1 MVSSAAHE
9 RGIKMEDTT
18 MTNRVRDSLN
28 HDLSTAL
35 HEVIKDYDI
44 KLYEDDSTKDSD
56 TAITIFVSS
65 STMKPKTSKKNKKLK
80 VFNLQIAYSLELTF
94 DLKSLIGTK
103 QSPLSLNIIYMHTK
117 PEKTQIVM
125 NRINFWS
132 KALFKKVYSLFEEYS
147 LHLSMLPFEFYGDI
161 NDEFYISK
169 LPTFDDLCFFDKKDP
184 NKELDKDVFI
194 QEQVNS
200 LLEAA
205 KSLESHKLCNNSKL

>member
-1 MVSSAAHE
+1 
-9 RGIKMEDTT
+9 MEDIT
-18 MTNRVRDSLN
+18 MINRVRDSLN

-44 KLYEDDSTKDSD
+44 PLYEDDSTKNSD

-65 STMKPKTSKKNKKLK
+65 KNPKPKTSKKNKKFN
-80 VFNLQIAYSLELTF
+80 VFDLNIAYSLELTF

-103 QSPLSLNIIYMHTK
+103 QSPLSLNIIYMQTK

-132 KALFKKVYSLFEEYS
+132 KALFKKVYFLFEEYG
-147 LHLSMLPFEFYGDI
+147 LNLSMLPFEFYGDI

-169 LPTFDDLCFFDKKDP
+169 LPTFDDLCFFDKKDQ

-194 QEQVNS
+194 QEQVNG
-200 LLEAA
+200 LIEAA
-205 KSLESHKLCNNSKL
+205 KSLERNKS